1 MMLETVAVAPGAAT
15 GKFNGHVDPGA
26 HARDASGIILRNGM
40 PMAILPQAVV
50 SAHARE
56 AMIRTDAYFRAERRD
71 FLPGHEIDDWLAAED
86 ALCHLLAVP

>member
-1 MMLETVAVAPGAAT
+1 MPATLEVAPEAGT

-26 HARDASGIILRNGM
+26 HARDASGIVLRNGM
-40 PMAILPQAVV
+40 PMAILPQAGV

-56 AMIRTDAYFRAERRD
+56 AMIRTDAYFLAERRG

-86 ALCHLLAVP
+86 ALCHPLAEP